1 MTNIAD
7 VQVVPNANFTSVP
20 SVNHNV
26 VPNRVL
32 PTTSAVMCDQ
42 AMVILTAELGHTRVN
57 PSAGHGSS
65 MIGMIKISNISYIHC
80 KHVSVTMHKGTS
92 F

>member
-20 SVNHNV
+20 SVNYNV

-32 PTTSAVMCDQ
+32 PATSAVMCDQ
-42 AMVILTAELGHTRVN
+42 AMVILTTGRGHTWVI

-65 MIGMIKISNISYIHC
+65 MIGIIKI
-80 KHVSVTMHKGTS
+80 
-92 F
+92 